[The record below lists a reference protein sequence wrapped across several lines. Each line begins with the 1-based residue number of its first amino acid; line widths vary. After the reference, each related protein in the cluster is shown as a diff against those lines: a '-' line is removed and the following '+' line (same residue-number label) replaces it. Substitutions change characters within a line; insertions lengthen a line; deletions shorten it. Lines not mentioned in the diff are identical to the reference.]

1 MLINNHILQEN
12 RPLNASKS
20 HGTYQ
25 KKKSKSH
32 GTFVCAS
39 DGASFHQDRSIR
51 YGY

>member
-12 RPLNASKS
+12 RPLNASKR
-20 HGTYQ
+20 
-25 KKKSKSH
+25 H

-51 YGY
+51 SDMVTKGP